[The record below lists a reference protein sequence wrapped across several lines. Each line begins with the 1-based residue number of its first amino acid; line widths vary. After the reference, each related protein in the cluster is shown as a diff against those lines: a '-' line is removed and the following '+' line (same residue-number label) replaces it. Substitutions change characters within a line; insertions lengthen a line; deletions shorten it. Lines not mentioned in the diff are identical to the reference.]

1 MLGEHRRDDLERRG
15 EKNPPQLYGE
25 TKTGYEDF
33 WRGKLL
39 RIPFVTPV
47 FMSCYDTLCHDLGSP
62 PGDTSGHLCHLIG
75 SPILYIGYIVYTFY
89 VQYIVRY
96 QIYQTYEVRSL
107 MVAEQ
112 SNDLQRKS

>member
-1 MLGEHRRDDLERRG
+1 MKKEKEKTKWGE
-15 EKNPPQLYGE
+15 
-25 TKTGYEDF
+25 
-33 WRGKLL
+33 
-39 RIPFVTPV
+39 FVTPV

-62 PGDTSGHLCHLIG
+62 PGDTSGHLIG

-112 SNDLQRKS
+112 SNDLQRKILDDQDSLNNFQPGMSVESAVRTQ